1 MAESILQVA
10 MARMSTQFLTANVL
24 QTGSYQERGVDDLWV
39 GVVEEENE
47 AWQAAL
53 IFNNNSPVEGVSS

>member
-10 MARMSTQFLTANVL
+10 IAKMSAQFF
-24 QTGSYQERGVDDLWV
+24 QTGSYQERRVDDLWV

>member
-1 MAESILQVA
+1 

>member
-10 MARMSTQFLTANVL
+10 MARMSAQFLE
-24 QTGSYQERGVDDLWV
+24 TGSYQERRVDDLWV